1 MRQMLSK
8 MWNDDTGALIATEWV
23 FFVTILVLGI
33 ITGLVALRQAVIS
46 ETTEL
51 AQAIMSL
58 NQSFSF
64 SGQENC
70 ESSSGGSSAIDTANT
85 VFNSS
90 VAVGTNSVGFINQAP
105 CD

>member
-1 MRQMLSK
+1 MRKMLIK
-8 MWNDDTGALIATEWV
+8 MWKDDTGALIATEWV

-51 AQAIMSL
+51 AQALLSL

-64 SGQENC
+64 SGRANC
-70 ESSSGGSSAIDTANT
+70 ESSTGGSAVIDTCNSIFEVSTGAVPCPANQ
-85 VFNSS
+85 F
-90 VAVGTNSVGFINQAP
+90 P